1 MEYLRGRIDGQKIKS
16 HEGQF
21 LVIGK
26 ENTKPS
32 WLGFYDTAP
41 DGCGSY
47 ANGKQPSVS
56 DRRLRPS
63 MKRGSSLK

>member
-32 WLGFYDTAP
+32 WLGFKILRLTDAGAMRTANNRLLAI
-41 DGCGSY
+41 DGFG
-47 ANGKQPSVS
+47 
-56 DRRLRPS
+56 RP
-63 MKRGSSLK
+63 